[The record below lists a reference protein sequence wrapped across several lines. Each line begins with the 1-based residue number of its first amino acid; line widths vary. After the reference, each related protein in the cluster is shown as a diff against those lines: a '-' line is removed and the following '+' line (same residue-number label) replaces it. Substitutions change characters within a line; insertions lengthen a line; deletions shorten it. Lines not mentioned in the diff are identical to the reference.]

1 MPALTLA
8 ESVAAALRDL
18 LVGGHL
24 VCGDRLVEIA
34 LAREMAVSQ
43 NTVRDALRQLE
54 QEGWVVKQ
62 PRRGVT
68 VREFTR
74 DEAAEVYA
82 LLLAVESV
90 ALDWALER
98 MTRTRLM
105 ELGKLLTKAKRAAQD
120 GDGDGA
126 IQALFGF
133 HKRLILHTGKA
144 LTTELAQR
152 LYNYARLLEALRQ
165 ARNPRDAELLAG
177 QLEAHERLY
186 RLIEAGDR
194 AGAQA
199 ALVALIAA
207 YREMVFPVLGGAQA
221 GET

>member
-82 LLLAVESV
+82 LLLAVEAV

-105 ELGKLLTKAKRAAQD
+105 ELGKLLTKARRAAQD

-126 IQALFGF
+126 IHALFGF
-133 HKRLILHTGKA
+133 HERLILHTGKA

-177 QLEAHERLY
+177 QMEAHERLY

-207 YREMVFPVLGGAQA
+207 YREMVFPVLGG
-221 GET
+221 E

>member
-1 MPALTLA
+1 MSALTLA

-43 NTVRDALRQLE
+43 NTVRDALRLLE
-54 QEGWVVKQ
+54 QEGWVIKQ

-68 VREFTR
+68 VRAFTR

-82 LLLAVESV
+82 LLAAVESV
-90 ALDWALER
+90 ALDWAMDR

-105 ELGKLLTKAKRAAQD
+105 ELGKLLGKARRAAHDQSEA
-120 GDGDGA
+120 A
-126 IQALFGF
+126 IQSLFDF
-133 HKRLILHTGKA
+133 HERLILHTGKA
-144 LTTELAQR
+144 LTTELVQR

-165 ARNPRDAELLAG
+165 TRSPRDDALLTA
-177 QLEAHERLY
+177 QLAAHDRLF
-186 RLIEAGDR
+186 RLIEDGDR
-194 AGAQA
+194 TGAQA
-199 ALVALIAA
+199 ALRDLLFA
-207 YREMVFPVLGGAQA
+207 YREMVFPVLDA
-221 GET
+221 G